1 MMDDMY
7 EGVNV
12 ESAAQLEQ
20 LQKTVPVG
28 HLHLKPSEYV
38 GRGGGRGRRSLC
50 GLPADTLTAES

>member
-1 MMDDMY
+1 MY